1 MLDVKRVSPQVAPQ
15 KRDPKFPLKWIFL
28 ILLGCFGV
36 IMAYEKFDDFVK
48 RKSDGTYEL
57 QEERKDKLN
66 DRVKRMRSEAE
77 QYVLRASKNG
87 FYECLHC
94 PNGVF
99 YLYKGEAWKYGVTT
113 RGKFGRY
120 KPQYLKRMGLIY
132 EMQYSGSLQQ
142 AMELELIKIGQ
153 YPLLPENL
161 ARPDKPTGEL
171 IRYKLARPP
180 GQATDS

>member
-1 MLDVKRVSPQVAPQ
+1 MVEIKQPSAPVTSHE
-15 KRDPKFPLKWIFL
+15 RDPKSPLKWIFL
-28 ILLGCFGV
+28 FLFISFGAY
-36 IMAYEKFDDFVK
+36 MAYEKFDDFVK
-48 RKSDGTYEL
+48 RKPDGTYEL
-57 QEERKDKLN
+57 KEQRREQLN

-99 YLYKGEAWKYGVTT
+99 YLYKGEVWKYGVTT

-120 KPQYLKRMGLIY
+120 NPKFLRRMGLIY
-132 EMQYSGSLQQ
+132 EVQYQGNLQK

-161 ARPDKPTGEL
+161 ARPDKPKGEL